1 MSRVVDFKRAIYNWE
16 EDDLSLLYRY
26 LQDTFPSLSEDD
38 KKILEEETAKSV
50 LYVQDNKKNKKY
62 TTALLFLQNKE
73 FPAPCVNQP
82 APAYIPNPDQQ
93 AKSVAVPVIESVAV
107 PAPAYIP
114 NPEQQAKSL
123 AVPASESVAVPARAY
138 IPNPDLQDVL
148 GESFA
153 IPAQFTT
160 NTSDHS
166 LLRTLREYNR
176 DHCPDLPDEEVRAH
190 AFDTLSTILKKGL
203 P

>member
-1 MSRVVDFKRAIYNWE
+1 MSRVVDFKRAIFNWE
-16 EDDLSLLYRY
+16 EDDLSQLYRY

-38 KKILEEETAKSV
+38 KKVLEEETAKSV

-73 FPAPCVNQP
+73 FPAPCVKKP
-82 APAYIPNPDQQ
+82 APAYIPAPDQQ
-93 AKSVAVPVIESVAV
+93 AKSVAVP
-107 PAPAYIP
+107 
-114 NPEQQAKSL
+114 
-123 AVPASESVAVPARAY
+123 ASESVAAPVRAY

-153 IPAQFTT
+153 IPARRMT
-160 NTSDHS
+160 NNSDHA
-166 LLRTLREYNR
+166 LLRTLRDYNR
-176 DHCPDLPDEEVRAH
+176 DHCPELPDEEVRTH
-190 AFDTLSTILKKGL
+190 AFDTLSTMLKKGL